1 MLKPAWYL
9 PGADWY
15 AQVPDRPGIDDD
27 GQDVVNMLAQMLGDN
42 ARLDPPV
49 TVAMTYIIL
58 LAVEHLGDIMT
69 HAVELHDL
77 AELARLVCGLNLI
90 QAHVTQTIQ
99 RIASNTDARAFPGS
113 VDAPAA
119 ALRAIIDSL
128 SAAGAN
134 SELVAGHLKEAH
146 LRLYGLTQ

>member
-1 MLKPAWYL
+1 L
-9 PGADWY
+9 
-15 AQVPDRPGIDDD
+15 
-27 GQDVVNMLAQMLGDN
+27 
-42 ARLDPPV
+42 
-49 TVAMTYIIL
+49 
-58 LAVEHLGDIMT
+58 
-69 HAVELHDL
+69 
-77 AELARLVCGLNLI
+77 
-90 QAHVTQTIQ
+90 TQTIQ

-119 ALRAIIDSL
+119 ALRAITDSL

>member
-27 GQDVVNMLAQMLGDN
+27 GQDVVTMLAQMLGDN

-69 HAVELHDL
+69 HAAELHDL

-90 QAHVTQTIQ
+90 QAHLTQTIQ
-99 RIASNTDARAFPGS
+99 RIASNTDARAFLGS

-119 ALRAIIDSL
+119 ALRAITDSL